1 MSTTSLLTRE
11 TAGVFATVKDFPLTN
26 EEVDTNWLT
35 LAEYKL
41 EKSFNLSDLTDV
53 AAARSNLGLD
63 SIALQAAD
71 DVSITGGSISGVDL
85 QFTARTLWG
94 QSFDGS
100 GNISGNISNARNIQ
114 FGTQSNKATLT
125 YTQNFTRTLT
135 VPAIGGNRTFAFIN
149 EAQTFSADQ
158 IFSTNVRINSLGVG
172 VAADGIS
179 GNVAGNIRFTGN
191 VVVNNSLTSN
201 TLVFGTQ
208 SSKATLSYVTNTA
221 RTLTVPALGGDRTFA
236 FINEPQTFTGTQ
248 TFSSTINGNANTAS
262 TLETTR
268 TLWGQSFNGSS
279 NISGNITGAG
289 TIQFGTQ
296 SNKATLSYVT
306 NTARTLTV
314 PALGGNRTFAFI
326 NEAQTFS
333 AAQIFSSN
341 VQISSLGVGTTASGT
356 AGQIRATNDITAFF
370 SDDRL
375 KIRLGNIE
383 NAVEKIETLSAFYY
397 EPNEIAQSLGYEK
410 ERYIGLS
417 AQEVEKILPEVIK
430 SAPIDEKYKTIQYEK
445 LVPLLVSAIQE
456 LKQEI
461 NSLKHDR

>member
-100 GNISGNISNARNIQ
+100 GNISGDISNARNIQ

-172 VAADGIS
+172 VAADGTT
-179 GNVAGNIRFTGN
+179 GNATFTGN

-279 NISGNITGAG
+279 NISGNITDAG

-296 SNKATLSYVT
+296 SNKAILTYTT

-314 PALGGNRTFAFI
+314 PALGGDRTFAFI
-326 NEAQTFS
+326 DETQNFS

-356 AGQIRATNDITAFF
+356 AGEIRATNNITAFF

-375 KIRLGNIE
+375 KTRVGFIE
-383 NAVEKIETLSAFYY
+383 NAVEKLETLSTFYY
-397 EPNEIAQSLGYEK
+397 EPNEKAQELGYKK
-410 ERYIGLS
+410 ERHVGLS

-430 SAPIDEKYKTIQYEK
+430 PAPIDEEYKTIQYEK
-445 LVPLLVSAIQE
+445 LVPLLIAAIQE

-461 NSLKHDR
+461 RQIKNEK